1 MAGSWKDKLAK
12 TLENRRYLII
22 ITICLVILAP
32 FLVMAIF
39 NQPIADDYVFFSL
52 DHPGNPF
59 ATTTESY
66 LNWSG
71 RLSPTFL
78 ISVFYHFWGSKTP
91 AIMAIF
97 LLVSLAVVSIRF
109 IKVFFRRVRAR
120 DLPCSQALALGLLMT
135 SLIML
140 SAYSIYDS
148 YLWLTSSTIYITSI
162 ICVITVVTLT
172 IQLFT
177 KPVITWFNWLIYV
190 VSLMFTAFCCEI
202 TTIYLV
208 GSFSLSLIIY
218 GLIKRFKLFKL
229 KKTTKHNIRVLVVG
243 MVITAGCLLIIYFS
257 PGSIKRRQISH
268 SIFDWQKVFI
278 EPLFQI
284 ARLGYL
290 VTWERV
296 LLVIGSGA
304 ALATVLPKLRPRQ
317 AVGVV
322 VNIVIYL
329 LTISYIFYLIMGYSL
344 GGNTP
349 LRAYIIPA
357 GIILI
362 GIAVILAV
370 LLREY
375 STNITYLLD
384 IAMILALIGAVATS
398 YRVYKPIIR
407 AVVLRHDAYITREID
422 LRQQANRT
430 SSAIRVVPL
439 PILLQDSEAQDIA
452 FNNIQAKWV
461 TEAFKKYYHLS
472 DDNMLVNLPQDDH
485 YCTVSRRDTPYY
497 YGAQTCDVVTMG
509 R

>member
-1 MAGSWKDKLAK
+1 MAGSWKDRLTKAF
-12 TLENRRYLII
+12 ESRRYLII
-22 ITICLVILAP
+22 ITICLVILVP

-39 NQPIADDYVFFSL
+39 NQPIADDYAFFSQK
-52 DHPGNPF
+52 HPGNPF
-59 ATTTESY
+59 VTMAYSY
-66 LNWSG
+66 LHWTG
-71 RLSPTFL
+71 RLSPNFL
-78 ISVFYHFWGSKTP
+78 VSIFYHFWGSKTP
-91 AIMAIF
+91 AIMAMF
-97 LLVSLAVVSIRF
+97 LLVSLVIVSVWF
-109 IKVFFRRVRAR
+109 IKVFFKQVKTR
-120 DLPCSQALALGLLMT
+120 DLPRSQALALGLLMT

-162 ICVITVVTLT
+162 ICAIVVIALT
-172 IQLFT
+172 TRLFT
-177 KPVITWFNWLIYV
+177 KPAITWLDWLVYV
-190 VSLMFTAFCCEI
+190 ASLTFTAFCCEI

-208 GSFSLSLIIY
+208 GSFGFSLIIY
-218 GLIKRFKLFKL
+218 GLVKRFKFFKL
-229 KKTTKHNIRVLVVG
+229 NKVTKHNIRVLVVG
-243 MVITAGCLLIIYFS
+243 IVVVVACLLAIYFS
-257 PGSIKRRQISH
+257 PGSVKRRQREH
-268 SIFDWQKVFI
+268 SFFSWQKVFI

-284 ARLGYL
+284 AKLGYL

-296 LLVIGSGA
+296 LLVIGSGV

-317 AVGVV
+317 AISVV
-322 VNIVIYL
+322 ASIVIYL
-329 LTISYIFYLIMGYSL
+329 LAISYVFYLIMGYSL
-344 GGNTP
+344 GGNIP

-370 LLREY
+370 LLRKC
-375 STNITYLLD
+375 SANITYLLD

-430 SSAIRVVPL
+430 SSAIRVAPL

-461 TEAFKKYYHLS
+461 TEAFKQYYHLS
-472 DDNMLVNLPQDDH
+472 NDVMLVSLPQDEH
-485 YCTVSRRDTPYY
+485 YCTVSQKDTPYY

>member
-22 ITICLVILAP
+22 ITICLVILVP
-32 FLVMAIF
+32 FLVMALF
-39 NQPIADDYVFFSL
+39 NQPIADDYAFFSM
-52 DHPGNPF
+52 DRPGNPF
-59 ATTTESY
+59 TTVTESY

-71 RLSPTFL
+71 RLSPAFL
-78 ISVFYHFWGSKTP
+78 ISIFYHFWGSKTP

-109 IKVFFRRVRAR
+109 IKVFFRRVKAR

-162 ICVITVVTLT
+162 ICAIAVITLT
-172 IQLFT
+172 ARLFT
-177 KPVITWFNWLIYV
+177 KPAITWLDWLVYV
-190 VSLMFTAFCCEI
+190 ASLMFTAFCCEI

-208 GSFSLSLIIY
+208 GSFGFSLIVY

-243 MVITAGCLLIIYFS
+243 MIITAGCLLIIYFS
-257 PGSIKRRQISH
+257 PGSIKRRQTLH

-284 ARLGYL
+284 AKLGYL
-290 VTWERV
+290 MTWDRV
-296 LLVIGSGA
+296 LLVIGGGVT
-304 ALATVLPKLRPRQ
+304 LATVLPRLRPRQ
-317 AVGVV
+317 TISVV
-322 VNIVIYL
+322 ASIVLYL
-329 LTISYIFYLIMGYSL
+329 LAISYVFYLIMGYSL
-344 GGNTP
+344 GGCIP
-349 LRAYIIPA
+349 LRAYIVPA

-375 STNITYLLD
+375 STSITYLLD
-384 IAMILALIGAVATS
+384 IVMILALIGAVATS

-430 SSAIRVVPL
+430 NSAIRIVPL

-452 FNNIQAKWV
+452 FNNVQEKWV
-461 TEAFKKYYHLS
+461 TKAFKQYYHLS
-472 DDNMLVNLPQDDH
+472 NDVMLVSLPQDEH
-485 YCTVSRRDTPYY
+485 YCTVSQKDTPYY
-497 YGAQTCDVVTMG
+497 FGAQTCDVVTMG

>member
-59 ATTTESY
+59 ATVAESY

-109 IKVFFRRVRAR
+109 IKVFFGRVKAR

-162 ICVITVVTLT
+162 ICVIAVVTLT

-190 VSLMFTAFCCEI
+190 VSLIFTAFCCEI

-208 GSFSLSLIIY
+208 GSFGLSLIIY
-218 GLIKRFKLFKL
+218 GLIKRFKFLKL
-229 KKTTKHNIRVLVVG
+229 SKVTKHNIRVLVVG
-243 MVITAGCLLIIYFS
+243 IVIVIACLLAIYFS
-257 PGSIKRRQISH
+257 PGSVKRRQREH
-268 SIFDWQKVFI
+268 SFFSWQKVFI

-290 VTWERV
+290 VTWERI
-296 LLVIGSGA
+296 LLVVGSGA

-322 VNIVIYL
+322 ASIVIYL

-344 GGNTP
+344 SGNTP
-349 LRAYIIPA
+349 LRSYIIPA

-362 GIAVILAV
+362 GVTVILAV
-370 LLREY
+370 LLRQY
-375 STNITYLLD
+375 STNIIYLLD
-384 IAMILALIGAVATS
+384 IAMILALTGAVATS

-407 AVVLRHDAYITREID
+407 AVVLRHDAYDSKLIVPAVLFG
-422 LRQQANRT
+422 LRHYRFYCR
-430 SSAIRVVPL
+430 IVRHKILPL
-439 PILLQDSEAQDIA
+439 II
-452 FNNIQAKWV
+452 
-461 TEAFKKYYHLS
+461 Y
-472 DDNMLVNLPQDDH
+472 
-485 YCTVSRRDTPYY
+485 RRN
-497 YGAQTCDVVTMG
+497 G
-509 R
+509 

>member
-1 MAGSWKDKLAK
+1 MVGSWKDKLVK
-12 TLENRRYLII
+12 TLESRRYLII
-22 ITICLVILAP
+22 ITICLIILVS

-59 ATTTESY
+59 TTVTESY

-78 ISVFYHFWGSKTP
+78 ISIFYHFWGSKTP

-109 IKVFFRRVRAR
+109 IKVFFRQIKAR
-120 DLPCSQALALGLLMT
+120 DLPYSQALALGLLMT

-148 YLWLTSSTIYITSI
+148 YLWLTSSAIYITSI
-162 ICVITVVTLT
+162 ICAIAVVTLT

-177 KPVITWFNWLIYV
+177 KPVITWFNWLVYV
-190 VSLMFTAFCCEI
+190 ASLIFTAFCCEI
-202 TTIYLV
+202 TTIYLI
-208 GSFSLSLIIY
+208 GSFSFLLIAY

-243 MVITAGCLLIIYFS
+243 MVIVVGCLLIIYFS
-257 PGSIKRRQISH
+257 PGSIKRRQTSH
-268 SIFDWQKVFI
+268 SIFNWQKVFI

-284 ARLGYL
+284 AKLGYL

-296 LLVIGSGA
+296 LLVVGSA
-304 ALATVLPKLRPRQ
+304 IALAIVLPKLRPRQ
-317 AVGVV
+317 TIGVV
-322 VNIVIYL
+322 VSIVIYL
-329 LTISYIFYLIMGYSL
+329 LAISYVFYLIMGYSL
-344 GGNTP
+344 GSYIP

-362 GIAVILAV
+362 GITVILAV
-370 LLREY
+370 LLREC
-375 STNITYLLD
+375 SANITYLLD
-384 IAMILALIGAVATS
+384 IAMILALTGAVTTS

-461 TEAFKKYYHLS
+461 TEAFKQYYHLS
-472 DDNMLVNLPQDDH
+472 NDVMLVNLPQDEH
-485 YCTVSRRDTPYY
+485 YCTVSQKDTPYY
-497 YGAQTCDVVTMG
+497 YGAQTCDAVTMG

>member
-22 ITICLVILAP
+22 ITICLVILVP
-32 FLVMAIF
+32 FLVMALF
-39 NQPIADDYVFFSL
+39 NQPIADDYVFFSM
-52 DHPGNPF
+52 DRPGNPF
-59 ATTTESY
+59 TTVTESY

-91 AIMAIF
+91 AIMAMF
-97 LLVSLAVVSIRF
+97 LLVSLVIVSVWF
-109 IKVFFRRVRAR
+109 IKVFFKQVKAR

-148 YLWLTSSTIYITSI
+148 YLWLTSSTIYVTSI
-162 ICVITVVTLT
+162 ICAIAVITLT
-172 IQLFT
+172 TRLFT
-177 KPVITWFNWLIYV
+177 KPAITWLDWLVYV
-190 VSLMFTAFCCEI
+190 ASLMFTAFCCEI

-208 GSFSLSLIIY
+208 GSFGFSLIVY
-218 GLIKRFKLFKL
+218 GIIKRFKLFKL

-243 MVITAGCLLIIYFS
+243 MVIAAGCLLIIYFS
-257 PGSIKRRQISH
+257 PGSIKRRRMAH
-268 SIFDWQKVFI
+268 SLFDWYKVFI

-284 ARLGYL
+284 AKLGYL

-296 LLVIGSGA
+296 LLVIGSGVT
-304 ALATVLPKLRPRQ
+304 LATVLPRLRLRQ
-317 AVGVV
+317 TISVV
-322 VNIVIYL
+322 ASIALYL
-329 LTISYIFYLIMGYSL
+329 LAISYVFYLIIGYSL
-344 GGNTP
+344 GGNIP
-349 LRAYIIPA
+349 LRAYIVPA

-362 GIAVILAV
+362 GVTVILAV
-370 LLREY
+370 LLRKC
-375 STNITYLLD
+375 SANITYLLD
-384 IAMILALIGAVATS
+384 ITMILALIGVIATS

-407 AVVLRHDAYITREID
+407 AVVLRHDAYITREIN
-422 LRQQANRT
+422 LQQQANRT
-430 SSAIRVVPL
+430 GSAIRVAPL

-461 TEAFKKYYHLS
+461 TEAFKQYYHLS
-472 DDNMLVNLPQDDH
+472 NDVMLVSLPQDEH
-485 YCTVSRRDTPYY
+485 YCTVSQKDTPYY

>member
-39 NQPIADDYVFFSL
+39 NQPIADDYVFFSM
-52 DHPGNPF
+52 DRPGNPF
-59 ATTTESY
+59 TTVTESY

-78 ISVFYHFWGSKTP
+78 ISIFYHFWGSKTP

-97 LLVSLAVVSIRF
+97 LLVSLVIVSVWF
-109 IKVFFRRVRAR
+109 IKVFFKQVKAR

-162 ICVITVVTLT
+162 ICVIAVVTLT

-177 KPVITWFNWLIYV
+177 KPVITWFNWLIYI
-190 VSLMFTAFCCEI
+190 VSLIFTAFCCEI

-208 GSFSLSLIIY
+208 GSFGFSLIIY
-218 GLIKRFKLFKL
+218 GLVKRFKFFKL
-229 KKTTKHNIRVLVVG
+229 NKVTKHNIRVLVVG
-243 MVITAGCLLIIYFS
+243 IVVVVACLLAIYFS
-257 PGSIKRRQISH
+257 PGSVKRRQREH
-268 SIFDWQKVFI
+268 SFFSWQKVFI

-290 VTWERV
+290 MTWERV
-296 LLVIGSGA
+296 LLVIGGGL

-322 VNIVIYL
+322 ASIVIYL
-329 LTISYIFYLIMGYSL
+329 LTISYVFYLIMGYSL
-344 GGNTP
+344 GGYIP
-349 LRAYIIPA
+349 LRAYIVPA

-362 GIAVILAV
+362 GVTVILAV

-384 IAMILALIGAVATS
+384 IVMILVLTGAVATS

-422 LRQQANRT
+422 LRQQANHT
-430 SSAIRVVPL
+430 GSAIRVVPL

-461 TEAFKKYYHLS
+461 TEAFKQYYHLS
-472 DDNMLVNLPQDDH
+472 NDVMLVSLPQDEH
-485 YCTVSRRDTPYY
+485 YCTISQKNTPYY
-497 YGAQTCDVVTMG
+497 YGAQTCDVVMMG

>member
-1 MAGSWKDKLAK
+1 MAGSWKDRLAK
-12 TLENRRYLII
+12 TLESRRYLII

-32 FLVMAIF
+32 FLAMAIF
-39 NQPIADDYVFFSL
+39 NQPIADDYAFFSL
-52 DHPGNPF
+52 SHPGNPL
-59 ATTTESY
+59 TTMTESY
-66 LNWSG
+66 LSWSG
-71 RLSPTFL
+71 RLSPAFL
-78 ISVFYHFWGSKTP
+78 ISIFYHFWGSKTP

-109 IKVFFRRVRAR
+109 IKVFFRRVKAR
-120 DLPCSQALALGLLMT
+120 DLPCSQAMALGLLMT

-162 ICVITVVTLT
+162 ICAIAVATLT

-177 KPVITWFNWLIYV
+177 KPVITWLNWLIYIA
-190 VSLMFTAFCCEI
+190 SLIFTAFCCEI

-208 GSFSLSLIIY
+208 GSFGLSLIMY

-243 MVITAGCLLIIYFS
+243 MVIVAGCLLIIYFS
-257 PGSIKRRQISH
+257 PGSIKRRQTLR

-278 EPLFQI
+278 EPLFHI
-284 ARLGYL
+284 AKLGYL

-296 LLVIGSGA
+296 LLVIGGGL
-304 ALATVLPKLRPRQ
+304 ALATVLPGLKLRQ
-317 AVGVV
+317 TIGVV
-322 VNIVIYL
+322 VSIVIYL
-329 LTISYIFYLIMGYSL
+329 LAISYVFYLIMGYSL
-344 GGNTP
+344 GGYIP
-349 LRAYIIPA
+349 LRVYIVPA

-370 LLREY
+370 LLREC
-375 STNITYLLD
+375 SVNITYLLD
-384 IAMILALIGAVATS
+384 IVMILALIGVVATS

-407 AVVLRHDAYITREID
+407 AVVLRNDAYITREID
-422 LRQQANRT
+422 LRRQANRT
-430 SSAIRVVPL
+430 GSAIRVAPL

-452 FNNIQAKWV
+452 FNNAQEKWV
-461 TEAFKKYYHLS
+461 TKAFKKYYHLP
-472 DDNMLVNLPQDDH
+472 DDIMLVNLPQDDH

-497 YGAQTCDVVTMG
+497 FGAQTCDVVTMG

>member
-1 MAGSWKDKLAK
+1 MAGSWKDRLMKAF
-12 TLENRRYLII
+12 ESRRYLII
-22 ITICLVILAP
+22 ITICLVILVP
-32 FLVMAIF
+32 FLVMALF
-39 NQPIADDYVFFSL
+39 NQPIADDYAFFSQK
-52 DHPGNPF
+52 HPGNPF
-59 ATTTESY
+59 VTMAYSY
-66 LNWSG
+66 LHWTG
-71 RLSPTFL
+71 RLSPNFL
-78 ISVFYHFWGSKTP
+78 VSIFYHFWGSKTP
-91 AIMAIF
+91 AIMAMF
-97 LLVSLAVVSIRF
+97 LLVSLVIVSVWF
-109 IKVFFRRVRAR
+109 IKVFFKQVKTR
-120 DLPCSQALALGLLMT
+120 DLPRSQALALGLLMT

-162 ICVITVVTLT
+162 ICAIVVITLT
-172 IQLFT
+172 TRLFT
-177 KPVITWFNWLIYV
+177 KPAITWLDWLVYV
-190 VSLMFTAFCCEI
+190 ASLIFTAFCCEI

-208 GSFSLSLIIY
+208 GSFGFSLIIY
-218 GLIKRFKLFKL
+218 GLVKRFKFFKL
-229 KKTTKHNIRVLVVG
+229 NKVTKHNIRVLVVG
-243 MVITAGCLLIIYFS
+243 IVVVVACLLAIYFS
-257 PGSIKRRQISH
+257 PGSVKRRQREH
-268 SIFDWQKVFI
+268 SFFSWQKVFI
-278 EPLFQI
+278 EPLFQM
-284 ARLGYL
+284 AKLGYL

-296 LLVIGSGA
+296 LLVIGSGS

-317 AVGVV
+317 AISVV
-322 VNIVIYL
+322 ASIVIYL
-329 LTISYIFYLIMGYSL
+329 LAISYVFYLIMGYSL
-344 GGNTP
+344 GGNIP

-407 AVVLRHDAYITREID
+407 AVVLRHDAYIAREID

-430 SSAIRVVPL
+430 SSAIRVAPL

>member
-1 MAGSWKDKLAK
+1 MAGSWKDKLIKA
-12 TLENRRYLII
+12 LESRRYLII

-52 DHPGNPF
+52 DRPGNPF
-59 ATTTESY
+59 ATVAESY

-78 ISVFYHFWGSKTP
+78 ISIFYHFWGSKTP
-91 AIMAIF
+91 AIIAIF
-97 LLVSLAVVSIRF
+97 LLVSLAAVSVRF
-109 IKVFFRRVRAR
+109 IKVFFGRVKSR

-162 ICVITVVTLT
+162 ICAIVVVTLT

-190 VSLMFTAFCCEI
+190 VSLIFTAFCCEI

-208 GSFSLSLIIY
+208 GSFGFSLIIY
-218 GLIKRFKLFKL
+218 GLVKRFKFFKL
-229 KKTTKHNIRVLVVG
+229 NKVTKHNIRVLVVG
-243 MVITAGCLLIIYFS
+243 IVVVVACLLAIYFS
-257 PGSIKRRQISH
+257 PGSAKRRQREH
-268 SIFDWQKVFI
+268 SFFSWQKVFI
-278 EPLFQI
+278 EPLFQM
-284 ARLGYL
+284 AKLGYL

-296 LLVIGSGA
+296 LLVIGSGS

-317 AVGVV
+317 AISVV
-322 VNIVIYL
+322 ASIVIYL
-329 LTISYIFYLIMGYSL
+329 LAISYVFYLIMGYSL
-344 GGNTP
+344 GGNIP

-384 IAMILALIGAVATS
+384 IVMILALIGAVATS

-430 SSAIRVVPL
+430 SSAIRVAPL

>member
-39 NQPIADDYVFFSL
+39 NQPIADDYVFFSM
-52 DHPGNPF
+52 DRPGNPF
-59 ATTTESY
+59 TTVTESY

-78 ISVFYHFWGSKTP
+78 ISIFYHFWGSKTP

-97 LLVSLAVVSIRF
+97 LLVSLVIVSVWF
-109 IKVFFRRVRAR
+109 IKVFFKQVKAR

-162 ICVITVVTLT
+162 ICVIAVVTLT

-177 KPVITWFNWLIYV
+177 KPVITWFNWLIYI
-190 VSLMFTAFCCEI
+190 VSLIFTAFCCEI

-208 GSFSLSLIIY
+208 GSFGFSLIIY
-218 GLIKRFKLFKL
+218 GLVKRFKFFKL

-243 MVITAGCLLIIYFS
+243 IVVVAACLLAIYFS
-257 PGSIKRRQISH
+257 PGSAKRRQREH
-268 SIFDWQKVFI
+268 SFFSWQKVFI

-284 ARLGYL
+284 ARWGYL

-296 LLVIGSGA
+296 LLVIGGGL
-304 ALATVLPKLRPRQ
+304 ALAIVLPKLRPRQ

-322 VNIVIYL
+322 ASIVIYL
-329 LTISYIFYLIMGYSL
+329 LAISYVFYLIMGYSL
-344 GGNTP
+344 GGNIP
-349 LRAYIIPA
+349 LRSYIVPA

-362 GIAVILAV
+362 VVTTILAV
-370 LLREY
+370 LLREC
-375 STNITYLLD
+375 SANITYLLD
-384 IAMILALIGAVATS
+384 IAMILALTGAVATS

-430 SSAIRVVPL
+430 SSAIRVAPL
-439 PILLQDSEAQDIA
+439 PILLQNSEAQDIA

-461 TEAFKKYYHLS
+461 TEAFKQYYHLS
-472 DDNMLVNLPQDDH
+472 NDVMLVSLPQDEH
-485 YCTVSRRDTPYY
+485 YCTISQKDTPYY

>member
-1 MAGSWKDKLAK
+1 MAGSWKDKLSK

-39 NQPIADDYVFFSL
+39 NQPIADDYVFFSM
-52 DHPGNPF
+52 DRPGNPF
-59 ATTTESY
+59 TTVTESY

-109 IKVFFRRVRAR
+109 IKVFFRRVKAR

-162 ICVITVVTLT
+162 ICAMAVITLT
-172 IQLFT
+172 TRLFT
-177 KPVITWFNWLIYV
+177 KPAITWLDWLVYIA
-190 VSLMFTAFCCEI
+190 SLIFTAFCCEI

-208 GSFSLSLIIY
+208 GSFGFSLIVY
-218 GLIKRFKLFKL
+218 GLIQRFKLFKL

-243 MVITAGCLLIIYFS
+243 MVIAAGCLLIIYFS
-257 PGSIKRRQISH
+257 PGLIKRRQTSH

-284 ARLGYL
+284 AKLGYL
-290 VTWERV
+290 MTWERV
-296 LLVIGSGA
+296 LLVIGGGVT
-304 ALATVLPKLRPRQ
+304 LATILPGLRLRQTISVVASIVL
-317 AVGVV
+317 
-322 VNIVIYL
+322 YL
-329 LTISYIFYLIMGYSL
+329 LAISYVFYLIMGYSL

-349 LRAYIIPA
+349 LRSYIIPA

-362 GIAVILAV
+362 GVTVILAV
-370 LLREY
+370 LLRQY
-375 STNITYLLD
+375 STNIIYLLD
-384 IAMILALIGAVATS
+384 IAMILALTGAVATS

-422 LRQQANRT
+422 LRQQANHT

-439 PILLQDSEAQDIA
+439 PILLQNSEAQDIA

-461 TEAFKKYYHLS
+461 TEAFKQYYHLS
-472 DDNMLVNLPQDDH
+472 NDVMLVNLPQDEH
-485 YCTVSRRDTPYY
+485 YCTVSQKDTPYY
-497 YGAQTCDVVTMG
+497 YGAQTCDAVTMG

>member
-59 ATTTESY
+59 ATVAESY

-97 LLVSLAVVSIRF
+97 LLVSLVIVSVWF
-109 IKVFFRRVRAR
+109 IKVFFKQVKARA
-120 DLPCSQALALGLLMT
+120 LPRSQVLALGLLMT

-162 ICVITVVTLT
+162 ICAIAVITLT
-172 IQLFT
+172 TRLFT
-177 KPVITWFNWLIYV
+177 KPAITWLDWLVYIA
-190 VSLMFTAFCCEI
+190 SLMFTAFCCEI

-208 GSFSLSLIIY
+208 GSFGFSLIVY
-218 GLIKRFKLFKL
+218 GMIKRFKLFKL

-257 PGSIKRRQISH
+257 PGSIKRRQTSH

-284 ARLGYL
+284 AKLDYL
-290 VTWERV
+290 MTWERV
-296 LLVIGSGA
+296 LLVIGSGVT
-304 ALATVLPKLRPRQ
+304 LATVLPGLRSRQ
-317 AVGVV
+317 TISVV
-322 VNIVIYL
+322 ASIVIYL
-329 LTISYIFYLIMGYSL
+329 LAISYVFYLIMGYSL
-344 GGNTP
+344 GGYIP

-362 GIAVILAV
+362 GVAVILAV
-370 LLREY
+370 LLRKC
-375 STNITYLLD
+375 SANITYLLD
-384 IAMILALIGAVATS
+384 ITMILALIGAVATS

-422 LRQQANRT
+422 LRQQTNRT
-430 SSAIRVVPL
+430 SSAIRVAPL

-461 TEAFKKYYHLS
+461 TKAFKQYYHLS
-472 DDNMLVNLPQDDH
+472 NDVMLVSLPQDEH
-485 YCTVSRRDTPYY
+485 YCTISQKDTPYY

-509 R
+509 K

>member
-1 MAGSWKDKLAK
+1 
-12 TLENRRYLII
+12 
-22 ITICLVILAP
+22 
-32 FLVMAIF
+32 
-39 NQPIADDYVFFSL
+39 
-52 DHPGNPF
+52 
-59 ATTTESY
+59 
-66 LNWSG
+66 
-71 RLSPTFL
+71 
-78 ISVFYHFWGSKTP
+78 
-91 AIMAIF
+91 
-97 LLVSLAVVSIRF
+97 
-109 IKVFFRRVRAR
+109 
-120 DLPCSQALALGLLMT
+120 MT
-135 SLIML
+135 SLILL

-257 PGSIKRRQISH
+257 PGSIKRRQTSH

-284 ARLGYL
+284 AKLGYL

-296 LLVIGSGA
+296 LLVIGSGS

-317 AVGVV
+317 AISVMAS
-322 VNIVIYL
+322 IVIYL
-329 LTISYIFYLIMGYSL
+329 LAISYVFYLIMGYSL

-349 LRAYIIPA
+349 LRSYIIPA

-362 GIAVILAV
+362 GITVILAV
-370 LLREY
+370 LLREC
-375 STNITYLLD
+375 SANITYLLD
-384 IAMILALIGAVATS
+384 IAMILALTGAVTTS

-461 TEAFKKYYHLS
+461 TEAFKQYYHLS
-472 DDNMLVNLPQDDH
+472 NDVMLVNLPQDEH
-485 YCTVSRRDTPYY
+485 YCTVSQKDTPYY
-497 YGAQTCDVVTMG
+497 YGAQTCDAVTMG

>member
-1 MAGSWKDKLAK
+1 MAGSWKDRLIKA
-12 TLENRRYLII
+12 LESRRYLII
-22 ITICLVILAP
+22 ITICLVILVP
-32 FLVMAIF
+32 FLVMALF
-39 NQPIADDYVFFSL
+39 NQPIADDYVFFSQK
-52 DHPGNPF
+52 HPGNPF
-59 ATTTESY
+59 VTMADSY
-66 LNWSG
+66 LHWTG
-71 RLSPTFL
+71 RLSPNFL
-78 ISVFYHFWGSKTP
+78 VSIFYHFFSNKTP
-91 AIMAIF
+91 AIMAMF

-109 IKVFFRRVRAR
+109 IKVFFGRVKAR
-120 DLPCSQALALGLLMT
+120 NLPCSQALALGLLMA

-162 ICVITVVTLT
+162 ICAIAVITLT
-172 IQLFT
+172 IRLFT
-177 KPVITWFNWLIYV
+177 KPVITWFNWLVYIA
-190 VSLMFTAFCCEI
+190 SLIFTAFCCEI

-208 GSFSLSLIIY
+208 GSFSFSLIVY

-243 MVITAGCLLIIYFS
+243 MVIVAGCLLIIYFS
-257 PGSIKRRQISH
+257 PGSIKRRQTSH

-296 LLVIGSGA
+296 LLVIGGGL

-317 AVGVV
+317 AISVV
-322 VNIVIYL
+322 ASIVIYL
-329 LTISYIFYLIMGYSL
+329 LTISYVFYLIMGYSL
-344 GGNTP
+344 GSYIP

-362 GIAVILAV
+362 GVTAILAV
-370 LLREY
+370 LLREC

-384 IAMILALIGAVATS
+384 IAMLLVLAGAVATS

-422 LRQQANRT
+422 LRQQANHT

-439 PILLQDSEAQDIA
+439 PILLQNSEAQDIA

-461 TEAFKKYYHLS
+461 TEAFKQYYHLS
-472 DDNMLVNLPQDDH
+472 NDIMLVSLPQDEH
-485 YCTVSRRDTPYY
+485 YCTISQKNTPYY

>member
-22 ITICLVILAP
+22 ITICLVILVP

-39 NQPIADDYVFFSL
+39 NQPIADDYVFFSM
-52 DHPGNPF
+52 DRPGNPF
-59 ATTTESY
+59 TTVTESY

-91 AIMAIF
+91 ATMAIF

-109 IKVFFRRVRAR
+109 IRVFFRRVKAR

-162 ICVITVVTLT
+162 ICVIAVVTLT

-190 VSLMFTAFCCEI
+190 VSLIFTAFCCEI

-208 GSFSLSLIIY
+208 GSFGFSLIIY
-218 GLIKRFKLFKL
+218 GLVKRFKFFKL
-229 KKTTKHNIRVLVVG
+229 NKVTKHNIRVLVVG
-243 MVITAGCLLIIYFS
+243 IVVVVACLLAIYFS
-257 PGSIKRRQISH
+257 PGSVKRRQREH
-268 SIFDWQKVFI
+268 SFFSWQKVFI

-284 ARLGYL
+284 AKLGYL

-296 LLVIGSGA
+296 LLVIGGGVT
-304 ALATVLPKLRPRQ
+304 LATILPRLRLRQ
-317 AVGVV
+317 TISVV
-322 VNIVIYL
+322 ASIVIYL
-329 LTISYIFYLIMGYSL
+329 LAISYVFYLIMGYSL
-344 GGNTP
+344 GGNIP

-362 GIAVILAV
+362 GVTVILAV
-370 LLREY
+370 LLRKY
-375 STNITYLLD
+375 SANITYLLD
-384 IAMILALIGAVATS
+384 ITMILALIGVVATS

-407 AVVLRHDAYITREID
+407 AVVLRHDAYITREIS
-422 LRQQANRT
+422 LRQQAGYPQ
-430 SSAIRVVPL
+430 SAIRVMPL
-439 PILLQDSEAQDIA
+439 PILLRDSEAQDIG
-452 FNNIQAKWV
+452 FNSIQAKWV
-461 TEAFKKYYHLS
+461 TEAFKKYYHLPS
-472 DDNMLVNLPQDDH
+472 DAMLISLPQDDH
-485 YCTVSRRDTPYY
+485 YCTVSRQDTPYY
-497 YGAQTCDVVTMG
+497 FGAQPCDVVTVG

>member
-59 ATTTESY
+59 ATVAESY

-97 LLVSLAVVSIRF
+97 LLVSLVIVSVWF
-109 IKVFFRRVRAR
+109 IKVFFKQVKARA
-120 DLPCSQALALGLLMT
+120 LPRSQVLALGLLMT

-162 ICVITVVTLT
+162 ICAIAVITLT
-172 IQLFT
+172 TRLFT
-177 KPVITWFNWLIYV
+177 KPAITWLDWLVYIA
-190 VSLMFTAFCCEI
+190 SLMFTAFCCEI

-208 GSFSLSLIIY
+208 GSFGFSLIVY
-218 GLIKRFKLFKL
+218 GMIKRFKLFKL

-257 PGSIKRRQISH
+257 PGSIKRRQTSH

-284 ARLGYL
+284 AKLGYL

-296 LLVIGSGA
+296 LLVIGSGVT
-304 ALATVLPKLRPRQ
+304 LATVLPGLRSRQ
-317 AVGVV
+317 TISVV
-322 VNIVIYL
+322 ASIVIYL
-329 LTISYIFYLIMGYSL
+329 LAISYVFYLIMGYSL
-344 GGNTP
+344 GGYIP

-362 GIAVILAV
+362 GVAVILAV
-370 LLREY
+370 LLRKC
-375 STNITYLLD
+375 SANITYLLD
-384 IAMILALIGAVATS
+384 ITMILALIGAVATS

-422 LRQQANRT
+422 LRQQTNRT
-430 SSAIRVVPL
+430 SSAIRVAPL

-461 TEAFKKYYHLS
+461 TKAFKQYYHLS
-472 DDNMLVNLPQDDH
+472 NDVMLVSLPQDEH
-485 YCTVSRRDTPYY
+485 YCTISQKDTPYY

-509 R
+509 K

>member
-1 MAGSWKDKLAK
+1 MAGGWKDRLIK
-12 TLENRRYLII
+12 TLESRRYLII
-22 ITICLVILAP
+22 IAICLVILAP

-39 NQPIADDYVFFSL
+39 NQPIADDYVFFSM

-59 ATTTESY
+59 TTVTESY

-78 ISVFYHFWGSKTP
+78 ISIFYHFWGSKTP

-109 IKVFFRRVRAR
+109 IKVFFGRVKAR

-162 ICVITVVTLT
+162 ICAIAVVTLT

-177 KPVITWFNWLIYV
+177 KPVIAWFNWLIYV
-190 VSLMFTAFCCEI
+190 VSLIFTAFCCEI

-208 GSFSLSLIIY
+208 GSFGLSLIIY
-218 GLIKRFKLFKL
+218 GLVKRFKLFKL
-229 KKTTKHNIRVLVVG
+229 KKTTKHNIRVLIVG
-243 MVITAGCLLIIYFS
+243 MIIVAGCLLIIYFS
-257 PGSIKRRQISH
+257 PGSIKRRQTSH

-284 ARLGYL
+284 AKLGYL
-290 VTWERV
+290 MTWERV
-296 LLVIGSGA
+296 LLMIGGGL
-304 ALATVLPKLRPRQ
+304 ALATVLPGLKLRQ
-317 AVGVV
+317 TIGVV
-322 VNIVIYL
+322 ASIVIYL
-329 LTISYIFYLIMGYSL
+329 LAISYVFYLIMGYSL
-344 GGNTP
+344 GGYIP

-362 GIAVILAV
+362 GVTVILAV
-370 LLREY
+370 LLRQY

-384 IAMILALIGAVATS
+384 IAMILALTGAVATS

-422 LRQQANRT
+422 LRQQTNRT
-430 SSAIRVVPL
+430 SSAIRVAPL

-461 TEAFKKYYHLS
+461 TEAFKQYYRLS
-472 DDNMLVNLPQDDH
+472 NDVMLVNLPQDEH
-485 YCTVSRRDTPYY
+485 YCTISQKDTPYY

>member
-1 MAGSWKDKLAK
+1 MAGSWKDRLMKAF
-12 TLENRRYLII
+12 ESRRYLII
-22 ITICLVILAP
+22 ITICLVILVP
-32 FLVMAIF
+32 FLVMALF
-39 NQPIADDYVFFSL
+39 NQPIADDYAFFSQK
-52 DHPGNPF
+52 HPGNPF
-59 ATTTESY
+59 VTMAYSY
-66 LNWSG
+66 LHWTG
-71 RLSPTFL
+71 RLSPNFL
-78 ISVFYHFWGSKTP
+78 VSIFYHFWGSKTP
-91 AIMAIF
+91 AIMAMF
-97 LLVSLAVVSIRF
+97 LLVSLVIVSVWF
-109 IKVFFRRVRAR
+109 IKVFFKQVKTR
-120 DLPCSQALALGLLMT
+120 DLPRSQALALGLLMT

-162 ICVITVVTLT
+162 ICAIAVITLT
-172 IQLFT
+172 TRLFT
-177 KPVITWFNWLIYV
+177 KPAITWLDWLVYV
-190 VSLMFTAFCCEI
+190 ASLIFTAFCCEI

-208 GSFSLSLIIY
+208 GSFGFSLIIY
-218 GLIKRFKLFKL
+218 GLVKRFKFFKL
-229 KKTTKHNIRVLVVG
+229 NKVTKHNIRVLVVG
-243 MVITAGCLLIIYFS
+243 IVVVVACLLAIYFS
-257 PGSIKRRQISH
+257 PGSVKRRQREH
-268 SIFDWQKVFI
+268 SFFSWQKVFI
-278 EPLFQI
+278 EPLFQM
-284 ARLGYL
+284 AKLGYL

-296 LLVIGSGA
+296 LLVIGSGS

-317 AVGVV
+317 AISVV
-322 VNIVIYL
+322 ASIVIYL
-329 LTISYIFYLIMGYSL
+329 LAISYVFYLIMGYSL
-344 GGNTP
+344 GGNIP

-407 AVVLRHDAYITREID
+407 AVVLRHDAYIAREID

-430 SSAIRVVPL
+430 SSAIRVAPL

>member
-59 ATTTESY
+59 ATVAESY

-97 LLVSLAVVSIRF
+97 LLVSLAVVSVRF
-109 IKVFFRRVRAR
+109 IKVFFRQVKAR

-162 ICVITVVTLT
+162 ICAIAVVTLT

-177 KPVITWFNWLIYV
+177 KPVITWSNWLIYIA
-190 VSLMFTAFCCEI
+190 SLIFTAFCCEI

-208 GSFSLSLIIY
+208 GGFGFSLIIY
-218 GLIKRFKLFKL
+218 GLVKRFKLFKL

-243 MVITAGCLLIIYFS
+243 MVIVAGCLLIIYFS
-257 PGSIKRRQISH
+257 PGSVKRRQTSH

-284 ARLGYL
+284 AKLGYL

-296 LLVIGSGA
+296 LLVVGSA
-304 ALATVLPKLRPRQ
+304 IALAIVLPKLRPRQ
-317 AVGVV
+317 TIGVV
-322 VNIVIYL
+322 VSIVIYL
-329 LTISYIFYLIMGYSL
+329 LAISYVFYLIMGYSL
-344 GGNTP
+344 GGNIP
-349 LRAYIIPA
+349 LRSYIIPA

-362 GIAVILAV
+362 GVAIILAV

-375 STNITYLLD
+375 STNVTYLLD
-384 IAMILALIGAVATS
+384 ITMILALIGAVATS

-407 AVVLRHDAYITREID
+407 AVILRHDAYITREIG

-430 SSAIRVVPL
+430 GSAIRVTPL

-461 TEAFKKYYHLS
+461 TKAFKKYYHLP
-472 DDNMLVNLPQDDH
+472 DDVMLVNLPQDEH
-485 YCTVSRRDTPYY
+485 YCTVSQKDTPYY
-497 YGAQTCDVVTMG
+497 YGTQTCDVVMMG

>member
-59 ATTTESY
+59 TTVTESY

-97 LLVSLAVVSIRF
+97 LLVSLAVVSVRF
-109 IKVFFRRVRAR
+109 IKMFFRQVKAR

-148 YLWLTSSTIYITSI
+148 YLWLTSSAIYITSI
-162 ICVITVVTLT
+162 ICAIAVVTLT

-190 VSLMFTAFCCEI
+190 VSLIFTAFCCEI

-208 GSFSLSLIIY
+208 GSFGFSLIMY
-218 GLIKRFKLFKL
+218 GLIKRFKFLKL
-229 KKTTKHNIRVLVVG
+229 SKVTKHNIRVLVVG
-243 MVITAGCLLIIYFS
+243 MVIVAGCLLIIYFS
-257 PGSIKRRQISH
+257 PGSIKRRQTSH

-284 ARLGYL
+284 AKLGYL

-296 LLVIGSGA
+296 LLVIGSGVT
-304 ALATVLPKLRPRQ
+304 LATVLPGLRSRQ
-317 AVGVV
+317 TISVV
-322 VNIVIYL
+322 ASIVIYL
-329 LTISYIFYLIMGYSL
+329 LAISYVFYLIMGYSL
-344 GGNTP
+344 GGYIP
-349 LRAYIIPA
+349 LRAYIVPA

-362 GIAVILAV
+362 GVAVILAV
-370 LLREY
+370 LLRKC
-375 STNITYLLD
+375 SANITYLLD
-384 IAMILALIGAVATS
+384 ITMILALIGVVATS

-407 AVVLRHDAYITREID
+407 AIVLRHDAYITREIN
-422 LRQQANRT
+422 LQQQANRT
-430 SSAIRVVPL
+430 SSAIRVMPL
-439 PILLQDSEAQDIA
+439 PVLLQNSEAQDIA
-452 FNNIQAKWV
+452 FNNAQEKWV
-461 TEAFKKYYHLS
+461 TKSFKKYYHLP
-472 DDNMLVNLPQDDH
+472 DDIILVNLSQDGY

-497 YGAQTCDVVTMG
+497 FGAQTCDVVTMG

>member
-59 ATTTESY
+59 ATVAESY

-109 IKVFFRRVRAR
+109 IKVFFGRVEAR

-162 ICVITVVTLT
+162 ICAIAVVTLT

-190 VSLMFTAFCCEI
+190 VSLIFTAFCCEI

-208 GSFSLSLIIY
+208 GSFGLSLIMY
-218 GLIKRFKLFKL
+218 GLIKRFKFLKL
-229 KKTTKHNIRVLVVG
+229 SKVTKHNIRVLVVG
-243 MVITAGCLLIIYFS
+243 MVIVIACLLAIYFS
-257 PGSIKRRQISH
+257 PGSIKRRQREH
-268 SIFDWQKVFI
+268 SFFSWQKVFI

-284 ARLGYL
+284 AKLGYL

-296 LLVIGSGA
+296 LLVIGSGS

-317 AVGVV
+317 AISVV
-322 VNIVIYL
+322 ASIVIYL
-329 LTISYIFYLIMGYSL
+329 LAISYVFYLIMGYSL
-344 GGNTP
+344 GGNIP

-384 IAMILALIGAVATS
+384 IATILVLIGAVATS
-398 YRVYKPIIR
+398 YQVYKPI
-407 AVVLRHDAYITREID
+407 AVLFGLHHYRFYYRIVRR
-422 LRQQANRT
+422 R
-430 SSAIRVVPL
+430 
-439 PILLQDSEAQDIA
+439 ILLLI
-452 FNNIQAKWV
+452 I
-461 TEAFKKYYHLS
+461 Y
-472 DDNMLVNLPQDDH
+472 
-485 YCTVSRRDTPYY
+485 RRN
-497 YGAQTCDVVTMG
+497 G
-509 R
+509 

>member
-1 MAGSWKDKLAK
+1 MAGSWKDRLIK
-12 TLENRRYLII
+12 TLESRRYLII
-22 ITICLVILAP
+22 ITICLVILVP
-32 FLVMAIF
+32 FLVMALF
-39 NQPIADDYVFFSL
+39 NQPIADDYVFFSQK
-52 DHPGNPF
+52 HPGNPF
-59 ATTTESY
+59 ITMADSY
-66 LNWSG
+66 FHWTG
-71 RLSPTFL
+71 RLSPNL
-78 ISVFYHFWGSKTP
+78 LVSIFYHFLGSKTP

-97 LLVSLAVVSIRF
+97 LLVSLAAVSVRF
-109 IKVFFRRVRAR
+109 IRVFFRRVKAR
-120 DLPCSQALALGLLMT
+120 DLLCSQALALGLLMT

-162 ICVITVVTLT
+162 ICAIAVITLT
-172 IQLFT
+172 TRLFT
-177 KPVITWFNWLIYV
+177 KPAITWLDWLVYIA
-190 VSLMFTAFCCEI
+190 SLMFTAFCCEI

-208 GSFSLSLIIY
+208 GSFGFSLIVY
-218 GLIKRFKLFKL
+218 RLVKRFKLFKL

-243 MVITAGCLLIIYFS
+243 IVITAGCLLIIYFS
-257 PGSIKRRQISH
+257 PGSIKRRQTSH

-284 ARLGYL
+284 AKLGYL

-296 LLVIGSGA
+296 LLVIGSGL
-304 ALATVLPKLRPRQ
+304 ALATVLPGLKLRQ
-317 AVGVV
+317 TIGVV
-322 VNIVIYL
+322 ASIVIYL
-329 LTISYIFYLIMGYSL
+329 LAISYVFYLIMGYSL
-344 GGNTP
+344 GGYIP
-349 LRAYIIPA
+349 LRTYIIPA

-384 IAMILALIGAVATS
+384 IAIILALIGAVATS

-422 LRQQANRT
+422 LRQQANHT

-439 PILLQDSEAQDIA
+439 PILLQNSEAQDIA
-452 FNNIQAKWV
+452 FNNAQEKWV
-461 TEAFKKYYHLS
+461 TKAFKKYYHLP
-472 DDNMLVNLPQDDH
+472 DDIMLVNLPQDDH

-497 YGAQTCDVVTMG
+497 FGAQTCDVVTMG

>member
-1 MAGSWKDKLAK
+1 MAGSWKDRLMKAF
-12 TLENRRYLII
+12 ESRRYLII
-22 ITICLVILAP
+22 ITICLVILVP
-32 FLVMAIF
+32 FLVMALF

-59 ATTTESY
+59 ATVAESY

-91 AIMAIF
+91 AIMAMF
-97 LLVSLAVVSIRF
+97 LLVSLVIVSVWF
-109 IKVFFRRVRAR
+109 IKVFFKQVKTR
-120 DLPCSQALALGLLMT
+120 DLPRSQALALGLLMT

-148 YLWLTSSTIYITSI
+148 YLWLTSSTIYVTSI
-162 ICVITVVTLT
+162 ICAIAVVTLT
-172 IQLFT
+172 TRLFT
-177 KPVITWFNWLIYV
+177 KPAITWLDWLVYV
-190 VSLMFTAFCCEI
+190 ASLMFTAFCCEI

-208 GSFSLSLIIY
+208 GSFGFSLIVY

-229 KKTTKHNIRVLVVG
+229 KKTTKYNIKVLVVG
-243 MVITAGCLLIIYFS
+243 TVIAAGCLLIIYFS
-257 PGSIKRRQISH
+257 PGSIKRRQTSH

-284 ARLGYL
+284 AKLGYL
-290 VTWERV
+290 MTWERV
-296 LLVIGSGA
+296 LLIIGGGV
-304 ALATVLPKLRPRQ
+304 ALATVLPRLRLRQ
-317 AVGVV
+317 TISVV
-322 VNIVIYL
+322 ASIALYL
-329 LTISYIFYLIMGYSL
+329 LAISYVFYLIMGYSL
-344 GGNTP
+344 GGYIP
-349 LRAYIIPA
+349 LRAYIVPA

-362 GIAVILAV
+362 GVAVILAV
-370 LLREY
+370 LLRKC

-384 IAMILALIGAVATS
+384 ITMILALIGAVATS

-439 PILLQDSEAQDIA
+439 PILLQNSEAQDIG
-452 FNNIQAKWV
+452 FNSIQAKWV
-461 TEAFKKYYHLS
+461 TEAFKKYYHLPS
-472 DDNMLVNLPQDDH
+472 DAMLISLPQDDH
-485 YCTVSRRDTPYY
+485 YCTVSRQDTPYY
-497 YGAQTCDVVTMG
+497 FGAQPCDVVTVG

>member
-39 NQPIADDYVFFSL
+39 NQPIADDYVFFSM
-52 DHPGNPF
+52 DRPGNPF
-59 ATTTESY
+59 TTVTESY

-78 ISVFYHFWGSKTP
+78 ISIFYHFWGSKTP

-97 LLVSLAVVSIRF
+97 LLVSLTVVSIRF
-109 IKVFFRRVRAR
+109 IRVFFRRVKTR
-120 DLPCSQALALGLLMT
+120 DLPRSQALALGLLMT

-162 ICVITVVTLT
+162 ICAIVVITLT
-172 IQLFT
+172 TRLFT
-177 KPVITWFNWLIYV
+177 KPAITWLDWLVYV

-208 GSFSLSLIIY
+208 GSFGFSLIVY

-243 MVITAGCLLIIYFS
+243 MVIVAGCLLIIYFS
-257 PGSIKRRQISH
+257 PGSIKRRQREH
-268 SIFDWQKVFI
+268 SFFSWQKVFI
-278 EPLFQI
+278 EPLFQM
-284 ARLGYL
+284 AKLGYL

-296 LLVIGSGA
+296 LLVIGSGS

-317 AVGVV
+317 AISVV
-322 VNIVIYL
+322 ASIVIYL
-329 LTISYIFYLIMGYSL
+329 LAISYVFYLIMGYSL

-349 LRAYIIPA
+349 LRSYIIPA

-362 GIAVILAV
+362 GITVILAV
-370 LLREY
+370 LLREC
-375 STNITYLLD
+375 SANITYLLD
-384 IAMILALIGAVATS
+384 IAMILALTGAVTTS

-461 TEAFKKYYHLS
+461 TEAFKQYYHLS
-472 DDNMLVNLPQDDH
+472 NDVMLVNLPQDEH
-485 YCTVSRRDTPYY
+485 YCTVSQKDTPYY
-497 YGAQTCDVVTMG
+497 YGAQTCDAVTMG

>member
-12 TLENRRYLII
+12 NLESRRYLII

-59 ATTTESY
+59 TTVTESY

-78 ISVFYHFWGSKTP
+78 ISIFYHFWGSKTP

-97 LLVSLAVVSIRF
+97 LLVSLAVVSVRF
-109 IKVFFRRVRAR
+109 IKVFFRQVKAR

-148 YLWLTSSTIYITSI
+148 YLWLTSSAIYITSI
-162 ICVITVVTLT
+162 ICAIAVITLT
-172 IQLFT
+172 IRLFT
-177 KPVITWFNWLIYV
+177 KPVITWFNWLVYAA
-190 VSLMFTAFCCEI
+190 SLIFTAFCCEI

-208 GSFSLSLIIY
+208 GSFGFSLIVY

-243 MVITAGCLLIIYFS
+243 MVIVAGCLLIIYFS
-257 PGSIKRRQISH
+257 PGSIKRRQTSH

-284 ARLGYL
+284 AKLGYL

-296 LLVIGSGA
+296 LLVVGSA
-304 ALATVLPKLRPRQ
+304 IALAIVSPKLRPRR
-317 AVGVV
+317 AIGVV
-322 VNIVIYL
+322 ASIVIYL
-329 LTISYIFYLIMGYSL
+329 LAISYVFYLIMGYSL
-344 GGNTP
+344 GSYIP

-362 GIAVILAV
+362 GVTVILAV

-375 STNITYLLD
+375 STNVTYLLD
-384 IAMILALIGAVATS
+384 IVMILALTGAVATS
-398 YRVYKPIIR
+398 HRVYKPIIR
-407 AVVLRHDAYITREID
+407 AVVLRHDAYITREIN
-422 LRQQANRT
+422 LRQQANHT

-439 PILLQDSEAQDIA
+439 PILLQNSEAQDIA
-452 FNNIQAKWV
+452 FNNAQEKWV
-461 TEAFKKYYHLS
+461 TKAFKKYYHLP
-472 DDNMLVNLPQDDH
+472 DDIMLVNLPQDDH
-485 YCTVSRRDTPYY
+485 YCTVNRRDTPYY
-497 YGAQTCDVVTMG
+497 FGAQTCDVVTMG

>member
-1 MAGSWKDKLAK
+1 MAGSWKDKLSK

-52 DHPGNPF
+52 DRPGNPF
-59 ATTTESY
+59 ATVAESY

-78 ISVFYHFWGSKTP
+78 ISIFYHFWGSKTP
-91 AIMAIF
+91 AIIAIF
-97 LLVSLAVVSIRF
+97 LLVSLAAVSVRF
-109 IKVFFRRVRAR
+109 IKVFFGRVKSR

-162 ICVITVVTLT
+162 ICAIVVVTLT

-190 VSLMFTAFCCEI
+190 VSLIFTAFCCEI

-208 GSFSLSLIIY
+208 GSFGFSLIIY
-218 GLIKRFKLFKL
+218 GLVKRFKFFKL
-229 KKTTKHNIRVLVVG
+229 NKVTKHNIRVLVVG
-243 MVITAGCLLIIYFS
+243 IVVVVACLLAIYFS
-257 PGSIKRRQISH
+257 PGSAKRRQREH
-268 SIFDWQKVFI
+268 SFFSWQKVFI

-284 ARLGYL
+284 AKLGYL
-290 VTWERV
+290 MTWERV
-296 LLVIGSGA
+296 LLVIGGGV
-304 ALATVLPKLRPRQ
+304 ALATVLPRLRLRQ
-317 AVGVV
+317 TISVV
-322 VNIVIYL
+322 ASIAFYL
-329 LTISYIFYLIMGYSL
+329 LAISYVFYLIMGYSL
-344 GGNTP
+344 GGYIP
-349 LRAYIIPA
+349 LRAYIVPA

-362 GIAVILAV
+362 GVTVILAV
-370 LLREY
+370 LLRKC
-375 STNITYLLD
+375 SANITYLLD
-384 IAMILALIGAVATS
+384 ITMILVLIGVVATS

-407 AVVLRHDAYITREID
+407 AVVLRHDAYITREIN
-422 LRQQANRT
+422 LQQQANRT
-430 SSAIRVVPL
+430 SSAIRVMPL
-439 PILLQDSEAQDIA
+439 PVLLQNSEAQDIA
-452 FNNIQAKWV
+452 FNNAQEKWV
-461 TEAFKKYYHLS
+461 TKAFKKYYHLP
-472 DDNMLVNLPQDDH
+472 DDIMLVNLPQDDH

-497 YGAQTCDVVTMG
+497 FGAQTCDVVMMG

>member
-59 ATTTESY
+59 ATVAESY

-97 LLVSLAVVSIRF
+97 LLVSLAVVSVRF
-109 IKVFFRRVRAR
+109 IKVFFRQVKAR

-162 ICVITVVTLT
+162 ICAIAVVTLT

-177 KPVITWFNWLIYV
+177 KPVITWSNWLIYIA
-190 VSLMFTAFCCEI
+190 SLIFTAFCCEI

-208 GSFSLSLIIY
+208 GGFGFSLIIY
-218 GLIKRFKLFKL
+218 GLVKRFKLFKL

-243 MVITAGCLLIIYFS
+243 MVIVAGCLLIIYFS
-257 PGSIKRRQISH
+257 PGSVKRRQTSH

-284 ARLGYL
+284 AKLGYL

-296 LLVIGSGA
+296 LLVVGSA
-304 ALATVLPKLRPRQ
+304 IALAIVLPKLRPRQ
-317 AVGVV
+317 TIGVV
-322 VNIVIYL
+322 VSIVIYL
-329 LTISYIFYLIMGYSL
+329 LAISYVFYLIMGYSL
-344 GGNTP
+344 GGNIP
-349 LRAYIIPA
+349 LRSYIIPA

-362 GIAVILAV
+362 GVAIILAV

-384 IAMILALIGAVATS
+384 ITMILALAGAVATS

-407 AVVLRHDAYITREID
+407 AVILRHDAYITREIG

-430 SSAIRVVPL
+430 GSAIRVTPL

-461 TEAFKKYYHLS
+461 TEAFKQYYHLS
-472 DDNMLVNLPQDDH
+472 NDVMLVGLPQDEH
-485 YCTVSRRDTPYY
+485 YCTISQKDTPYY
-497 YGAQTCDVVTMG
+497 YGAQTCDVVMMG

>member
-59 ATTTESY
+59 ATVAESY

-97 LLVSLAVVSIRF
+97 LLVSLTVVLIRF
-109 IKVFFRRVRAR
+109 IKVFFRRVKAR

-148 YLWLTSSTIYITSI
+148 YLWLTSSTIYITGI

-177 KPVITWFNWLIYV
+177 KSVITWFNWLIYIA
-190 VSLMFTAFCCEI
+190 SLIFTAFCCEI

-208 GSFSLSLIIY
+208 GSFGLSLIMY
-218 GLIKRFKLFKL
+218 GLIKRFKFLKL
-229 KKTTKHNIRVLVVG
+229 SKVTKHNIRVLVVG
-243 MVITAGCLLIIYFS
+243 IVVVVACLLAIYFS
-257 PGSIKRRQISH
+257 PGSAKRRQREH
-268 SIFDWQKVFI
+268 SFFSWQKVFI

-284 ARLGYL
+284 AKLGYL
-290 VTWERV
+290 MTWERV
-296 LLVIGSGA
+296 LLVIGGGV
-304 ALATVLPKLRPRQ
+304 ALATVLPRLRLRQ
-317 AVGVV
+317 TISVV
-322 VNIVIYL
+322 ASIAFYL
-329 LTISYIFYLIMGYSL
+329 LAISYVFYLIMGYSL
-344 GGNTP
+344 GGYIP
-349 LRAYIIPA
+349 LRAYIVPA

-362 GIAVILAV
+362 GVTVILAV
-370 LLREY
+370 LLRKC
-375 STNITYLLD
+375 SANITYLLD
-384 IAMILALIGAVATS
+384 ITMILVLIGVVATS

-407 AVVLRHDAYITREID
+407 AVVLRHDAYITREIN
-422 LRQQANRT
+422 LQQQANRT
-430 SSAIRVVPL
+430 SSAIRVMPL
-439 PILLQDSEAQDIA
+439 PVLLQNSEAQDIA
-452 FNNIQAKWV
+452 FNNAQEKWV
-461 TEAFKKYYHLS
+461 TKAFKKYYHLP
-472 DDNMLVNLPQDDH
+472 DDIMLVNLPQDDH

-497 YGAQTCDVVTMG
+497 FGAQTCDVVMMG

>member
-39 NQPIADDYVFFSL
+39 NQPIADDYVFFSM
-52 DHPGNPF
+52 DRPGNPF
-59 ATTTESY
+59 TTVTESY

-78 ISVFYHFWGSKTP
+78 ISIFYHFWGSKTP

-109 IKVFFRRVRAR
+109 IRVFFRRVKAR

-162 ICVITVVTLT
+162 ICAIVVVTLT

-190 VSLMFTAFCCEI
+190 VSLIFTAFCCEI

-208 GSFSLSLIIY
+208 GSFGFSLIIY
-218 GLIKRFKLFKL
+218 GLVKRFKLFKL

-243 MVITAGCLLIIYFS
+243 IVIVIACLLAIYFS
-257 PGSIKRRQISH
+257 PGSVKRRQREH
-268 SIFDWQKVFI
+268 SFFSWQKVFI

-290 VTWERV
+290 VTWERI
-296 LLVIGSGA
+296 LLVVGSGA

-322 VNIVIYL
+322 ASIVIYL

-349 LRAYIIPA
+349 LRSYIIPA

-362 GIAVILAV
+362 GVTVILAV
-370 LLREY
+370 LLRQY

-384 IAMILALIGAVATS
+384 IAMILALTGAVVTS

-422 LRQQANRT
+422 LRQQTNRT
-430 SSAIRVVPL
+430 SSAIRVAPL

-461 TEAFKKYYHLS
+461 TEAFKQYYHLS
-472 DDNMLVNLPQDDH
+472 NDVMLVSLPQDEH
-485 YCTVSRRDTPYY
+485 YCTISQKDTPYY

>member
-1 MAGSWKDKLAK
+1 MAGSWKDRLMKAF
-12 TLENRRYLII
+12 ESRRYLII
-22 ITICLVILAP
+22 ITICLVILVP
-32 FLVMAIF
+32 FLVMALF

-59 ATTTESY
+59 ATVAESY

-91 AIMAIF
+91 AIMAMF
-97 LLVSLAVVSIRF
+97 LLVSLVIVSVWF
-109 IKVFFRRVRAR
+109 IKVFFKQVKTR
-120 DLPCSQALALGLLMT
+120 DLPRSQALALGLLMT

-148 YLWLTSSTIYITSI
+148 YLWLTSSTIYVTSI
-162 ICVITVVTLT
+162 ICAIAVVTLT
-172 IQLFT
+172 TRLFT
-177 KPVITWFNWLIYV
+177 KPAITWLDWLVYV
-190 VSLMFTAFCCEI
+190 ASLMFTAFCCEI

-208 GSFSLSLIIY
+208 GSFGFSLIVY

-229 KKTTKHNIRVLVVG
+229 KKTTKYNIKVLVVG
-243 MVITAGCLLIIYFS
+243 TVIAAGCLLIIYFS
-257 PGSIKRRQISH
+257 PGSIKRRQTSH

-284 ARLGYL
+284 AKLGYL
-290 VTWERV
+290 MTWERV
-296 LLVIGSGA
+296 LLIIGGGV
-304 ALATVLPKLRPRQ
+304 ALATVLPRLRLRQ
-317 AVGVV
+317 TISVV
-322 VNIVIYL
+322 ASIALYL
-329 LTISYIFYLIMGYSL
+329 LAISYVFYLIMGYSL
-344 GGNTP
+344 GGYIP
-349 LRAYIIPA
+349 LRAYIVPA

-362 GIAVILAV
+362 GVTVILAV

-384 IAMILALIGAVATS
+384 ITMILALIGAVATS

-439 PILLQDSEAQDIA
+439 PILLQNSEAQDIG
-452 FNNIQAKWV
+452 FNSIQAKWV
-461 TEAFKKYYHLS
+461 TEAFKKYYHLPS
-472 DDNMLVNLPQDDH
+472 DAMLISLPQDDH
-485 YCTVSRRDTPYY
+485 YCTVSRQDTPYY
-497 YGAQTCDVVTMG
+497 FGAQPCDVVTVG

>member
-59 ATTTESY
+59 ATVAESY

-97 LLVSLAVVSIRF
+97 LLVSLVIVSVWF
-109 IKVFFRRVRAR
+109 IKVFFKQVKARA
-120 DLPCSQALALGLLMT
+120 LPRSQVLALGLLMT

-162 ICVITVVTLT
+162 ICAIAVITLT
-172 IQLFT
+172 TRLFT
-177 KPVITWFNWLIYV
+177 KPAITWLDWLVYIA
-190 VSLMFTAFCCEI
+190 SLMFTAFCCEI

-208 GSFSLSLIIY
+208 GSFGFSLIVY
-218 GLIKRFKLFKL
+218 GMIKRFKLFKL

-257 PGSIKRRQISH
+257 PGSIKRRQTSH

-278 EPLFQI
+278 EPLFHI
-284 ARLGYL
+284 AKLGYL

-296 LLVIGSGA
+296 LLVIGGGL
-304 ALATVLPKLRPRQ
+304 ALATVLPGLKLRQ
-317 AVGVV
+317 TIGVV
-322 VNIVIYL
+322 VSIVIYL
-329 LTISYIFYLIMGYSL
+329 LAISYVFYLIMGYSL
-344 GGNTP
+344 GGYIP
-349 LRAYIIPA
+349 LRVYIVPA

-370 LLREY
+370 LLRKC
-375 STNITYLLD
+375 SANITYLLD
-384 IAMILALIGAVATS
+384 ITMILALIGAVATS

-422 LRQQANRT
+422 LRQQTNRT
-430 SSAIRVVPL
+430 SSAIRVAPL

-461 TEAFKKYYHLS
+461 TKAFKQYYHLS
-472 DDNMLVNLPQDDH
+472 NDVMLVSLPQDEH
-485 YCTVSRRDTPYY
+485 YCTISQKDTPYY

-509 R
+509 K